1 MTDAQTQERNLEVV
15 MTMAAN
21 GIHGRWD
28 IVRPFVADDI
38 VLRVPETLPWGGE
51 RHGWDGYQ
59 EALVIMGGFF
69 AELDVT
75 DTSFTPVGDTVIIR
89 MNIAGRVAA
98 TGKAITMP
106 LLEVWQ
112 VRDEQVCN
120 ITAFFFDT
128 KALVDP

>member
-1 MTDAQTQERNLEVV
+1 MTDTKTQARNLEVV
-15 MTMAAN
+15 MTMAEN
-21 GIHGRWD
+21 GIKGRWD

-51 RHGWDGYQ
+51 RHGWEGYQ

-69 AELDVT
+69 AEFDAA
-75 DTSFTPVGDTVIIR
+75 DTTFTPVDDTIVIR
-89 MNIAGRVAA
+89 MTISGRVAG
-98 TGKAITMP
+98 TGKAFSMP

-112 VRDEQVCN
+112 LRDEQVCD